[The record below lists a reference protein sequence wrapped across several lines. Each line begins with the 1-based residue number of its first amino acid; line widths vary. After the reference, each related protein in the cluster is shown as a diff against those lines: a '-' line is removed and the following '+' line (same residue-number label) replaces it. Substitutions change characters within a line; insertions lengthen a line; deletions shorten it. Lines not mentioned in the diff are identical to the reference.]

1 MVVYKFRASFE
12 DHSEVMRDI
21 EVLSNQTFL
30 DLHNC
35 LLESV
40 GYKSCNTA
48 KFYLSDDYW
57 NKGARISL
65 EKDGKAVALMQ
76 NARMCDFINDPHQK
90 IYFVLDKEDG
100 WTFCIEMVKM
110 TPGSGIDESYPR
122 TVKTFGLAPEQYP
135 NIKKLMAEAEEE
147 AELIA
152 FDVNEKKI
160 DSDDAEQI
168 STDDS
173 FDFEKE
179 GFEVNEPGEE

>member
-1 MVVYKFRASFE
+1 MVVYKFRLSFE
-12 DHSEVMRDI
+12 DNREIMRDI

-40 GYKSCNTA
+40 GYSSCETA

-57 NKGARISL
+57 NKGAAITWKENS
-65 EKDGKAVALMQ
+65 KAVALMQ
-76 NARMCDFINDPHQK
+76 NARLCDFINDPHQK

-100 WTFCIEMVKM
+100 WTFCIELMKIIPD
-110 TPGSGIDESYPR
+110 TGIDEAYPR
-122 TVKTFGLAPEQYP
+122 MVKTFGLAPEQYP

-147 AELIA
+147 AELIS

-160 DSDDAEQI
+160 ESDDQDMMN
-168 STDDS
+168 TDDS
-173 FDFEKE
+173 FDFEQG
-179 GFEVNEPGEE
+179 GFEVKEPGEE